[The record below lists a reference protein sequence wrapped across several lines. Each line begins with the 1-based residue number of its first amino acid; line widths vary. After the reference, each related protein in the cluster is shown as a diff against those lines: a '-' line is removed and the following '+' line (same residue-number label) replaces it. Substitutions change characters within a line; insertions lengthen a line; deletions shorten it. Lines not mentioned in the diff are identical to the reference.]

1 MICYLFKKETNQN
14 YILNEKIIIHI
25 SLYNLYKKSLESYNT
40 RDQLGNKKNICSL
53 CEDLYSYICYL
64 CIFDNCCCNFV

>member
-40 RDQLGNKKNICSL
+40 RDQLGNKKNMFSMRRSIFIYML
-53 CEDLYSYICYL
+53 LMYI
-64 CIFDNCCCNFV
+64 